1 MKARRLF
8 ESFYDDSGVVVVNG
22 LRLVCGTGELPRDF
36 PDRLRRLKELTGLSW
51 NEFCELIGSDGKQM
65 LRWRQGAQPCGG
77 ALYSIVKVS
86 AQVPGGLDL
95 LMGEGFSAS
104 LYRL

>member
-8 ESFYDDSGVVVVNG
+8 EPLAYESGVVVVNG
-22 LRLVCGTGELPRDF
+22 RRLECGTGELPGDF
-36 PDRLRRLKELTGLSW
+36 PQRLRRLKELTGLSW
-51 NEFCELIGSDGKQM
+51 NEFCEVIGSDGKQV
-65 LRWRQGAQPCGG
+65 LRWRQGTQPCGG

-95 LMGEGFSAS
+95 VMGQGFSES
-104 LYRL
+104 LSNL